1 MNYRD
6 TIGYGNDTPVPK
18 VSSTASIEAY
28 LKAMVARGMIILQ
41 GRVTSAAGAPT
52 LGFLSTNLVGYGTD
66 FFKTFFYAQVIKAG
80 GVAPEGQVRKITAYN
95 TTSGEFTFTDA
106 FTANVDV
113 DDEVLIVHE
122 SLVVLGRNDADN
134 TIDTSLVVANADGSI
149 LERLED
155 IKDHVHS
162 GTNVE
167 DEVIGLPFSK
177 SIVSSLTAA
186 DATGTEN
193 ELFSHVP
200 IGVAKPQTLKINL
213 DNMVAGDAIVVRVY
227 YRYASGGTWIQEDY
241 QPYAEVDG
249 GLANG
254 SKSISVNLDP
264 NPYGVRVTL
273 AQTSG
278 TARAFGWFV
287 VIDE

>member
-28 LKAMVARGMIILQ
+28 LKAMVARGMVALQ
-41 GRVTSAAGAPT
+41 CICTTGASQT
-52 LGFLSTNLVGYGTD
+52 AISSTDLVGFGTD
-66 FFKTFFYAQVIKAG
+66 FFADNFYMQVLKAG
-80 GVAPEGQVRKITAYN
+80 GAAPEHEVRKITAYV
-95 TTSGEFTFTDA
+95 TATGAFTCDA
-106 FTANVDV
+106 FSANVDV
-113 DDEVLIVHE
+113 GDQLMIMHE
-122 SLVVLGRNDADN
+122 SLVALGRNDADN
-134 TIDTSLVVANADGSI
+134 VFDTSLVVANEDGSI

-162 GTNVE
+162 GDNVF
-167 DEVIGLPFSK
+167 DEVVGLPFSK
-177 SIVSSLTAA
+177 SIVSSLTAV

-213 DNMVAGDAIVVRVY
+213 DNMVALDAIIVRLY
-227 YRYASGGTWIQEDY
+227 YRYSSGGDWIQEDY
-241 QPYAEVDG
+241 QPYADIDG

-254 SKSISVNLDP
+254 NKSISVKLDP

>member
-6 TIGYGNDTPVPK
+6 TVGYGNDTPVPK
-18 VSSTASIEAY
+18 LASNASIEAM
-28 LKAMVARGMIILQ
+28 LKAMLARGMVAIQGKCTLAAPHASIIDSTDLAGYGVNFFITNFYMQ
-41 GRVTSAAGAPT
+41 VIVSAGAAA
-52 LGFLSTNLVGYGTD
+52 N
-66 FFKTFFYAQVIKAG
+66 
-80 GVAPEGQVRKITAYN
+80 EVRKILGYSNA
-95 TTSGEFTFTDA
+95 GQFVTDA
-106 FTANVDV
+106 FSGVVTAGDQL
-113 DDEVLIVHE
+113 LIMHE
-122 SLVVLGRNDADN
+122 SLVAIGRNDVNNVFDSA
-134 TIDTSLVVANADGSI
+134 LVVANADGSI

-155 IKDHVHS
+155 IKDYVRVAAD
-162 GTNVE
+162 TY
-167 DEVIGLPFSK
+167 DEVVGLPFSR

-213 DNMVAGDAIVVRVY
+213 DDMVALDAIIVRLY
-227 YRYASGGTWIQEDY
+227 YRYASEGGWVQEDY
-241 QPYAEVDG
+241 QPYANVDG

-254 SKSISVNLDP
+254 SKSISVKLDP

-278 TARAFGWFV
+278 TARAYGWFV

>member
-28 LKAMVARGMIILQ
+28 LKAMVARGMVALQ
-41 GRVTSAAGAPT
+41 CICTTGASQT
-52 LGFLSTNLVGYGTD
+52 AISSTDLVGFGTD
-66 FFKTFFYAQVIKAG
+66 FFADNFYMQVLKAG
-80 GVAPEGQVRKITAYN
+80 GAAPEHEVRKITAYV
-95 TTSGEFTFTDA
+95 TATGA
-106 FTANVDV
+106 FTVEGVGFSANVDV
-113 DDEVLIVHE
+113 GDQLLIMHE

-134 TIDTSLVVANADGSI
+134 TFDSSLVVANENGSI

-278 TARAFGWFV
+278 TARAFSWFV

>member
-6 TIGYGNDTPVPK
+6 TIGYGNEAPVPK
-18 VSSTASIEAY
+18 LTSNASLEAM
-28 LKAMVARGMIILQ
+28 LKAMLARGMVAIQGKCTLAVPHASIID
-41 GRVTSAAGAPT
+41 
-52 LGFLSTNLVGYGTD
+52 STDLAGYGTN
-66 FFKTFFYAQVIKAG
+66 FFITNFYMQVIVSAG
-80 GVAPEGQVRKITAYN
+80 AAANEVRKILGYS
-95 TTSGEFTFTDA
+95 TTGTFVTDA
-106 FTANVDV
+106 FSAVVTAGDQL
-113 DDEVLIVHE
+113 LIIHE
-122 SLVVLGRNDADN
+122 SLVAVGRNDANNVFD
-134 TIDTSLVVANADGSI
+134 SALVVANADGSI

-162 GTNVE
+162 GDNIE
-167 DEVIGLPFSK
+167 AEVIGLPFSK

-213 DNMVAGDAIVVRVY
+213 DNMVAGDVIAVRLY
-227 YRYASGGTWIQEDY
+227 YRYASEGGWIQEDY
-241 QPYAEVDG
+241 QPYAGIDG

-254 SKSISVNLDP
+254 SKSISVKLDP